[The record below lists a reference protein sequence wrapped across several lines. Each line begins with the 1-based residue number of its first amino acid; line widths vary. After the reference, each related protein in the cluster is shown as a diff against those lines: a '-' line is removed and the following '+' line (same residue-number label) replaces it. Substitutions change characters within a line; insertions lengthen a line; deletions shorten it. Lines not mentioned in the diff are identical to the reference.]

1 MQRNQHSNEFK
12 EQALSKVRAR
22 GSRTLQ
28 SMATE
33 LNMSLGTLKGW
44 LKRSGLEGTGLLRGE
59 GHEMTLP
66 GDVPARLWSPVQR
79 LLALQESHALSG
91 PALHAWVARRRAC
104 SSINWCSGAMPSAH
118 PLRRPPAT
126 LPTPPCASCKAGT
139 PSCSAR
145 CFARTARWRRPR
157 PCWSFKK
164 SFKRWSCSNRRER
177 TNEHPQTASNP
188 AGADR

>member
-91 PALHAWVARRRAC
+91 PALHAWCREKGLFEHQLVQWRDAFCA
-104 SSINWCSGAMPSAH
+104 
-118 PLRRPPAT
+118 
-126 LPTPPCASCKAGT
+126 PTQAP
-139 PSCSAR
+139 
-145 CFARTARWRRPR
+145 
-157 PCWSFKK
+157 
-164 SFKRWSCSNRRER
+164 
-177 TNEHPQTASNP
+177 ASN
-188 AGADR
+188 AANTALRELQARHAQLQREMLRKDRALAEAAALLVLQKKFQALVLQQSEGEDK